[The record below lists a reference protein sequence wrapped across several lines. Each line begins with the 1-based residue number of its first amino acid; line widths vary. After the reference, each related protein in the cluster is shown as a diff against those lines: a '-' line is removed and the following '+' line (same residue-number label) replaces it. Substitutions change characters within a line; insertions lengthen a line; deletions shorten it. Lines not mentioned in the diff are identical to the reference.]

1 MFFTRAG
8 RASVTSVLN
17 SGEEGDPTAVPLR
30 HLNAKTFQMPFCLS
44 LTDCEK
50 VVVYAGDDIYAKN
63 ITALNHIL
71 IKCTQMLMGC
81 WTAAYTKSRIKDMY
95 SYSGD
100 DSCKLY
106 MMCGRVFKCA
116 IANS

>member
-1 MFFTRAG
+1 METSQNYYVDVVILRMFFTRAG

-71 IKCTQMLMGC
+71 IKV
-81 WTAAYTKSRIKDMY
+81 YTT
-95 SYSGD
+95 
-100 DSCKLY
+100 
-106 MMCGRVFKCA
+106 
-116 IANS
+116 